1 MILMGIDSSTPQS
14 SVALVMDGQV
24 IEQAQVDPDK
34 ASNQVLVMIDKIL
47 VSARTKLSDLDGFCL
62 TVGPGSFTGLR
73 IGASILKGLLLAT
86 SKPFVKIDTLEAI
99 ALRAMPTNKK
109 ICTILDA
116 KKKELYTAYFHPT
129 SEIPERLSLD
139 RALTPYQLCQ
149 EIKEPTVF
157 IGNGLDSYG
166 DFLASEL
173 NENFLSKSENHL
185 YTVAACAARIAE
197 KRFESEKTNDL
208 DSLRIKYVRKPEAE
222 LKLMEKE
229 SANRGG
235 T

>member
-1 MILMGIDSSTPQS
+1 
-14 SVALVMDGQV
+14 
-24 IEQAQVDPDK
+24 
-34 ASNQVLVMIDKIL
+34 
-47 VSARTKLSDLDGFCL
+47 
-62 TVGPGSFTGLR
+62 
-73 IGASILKGLLLAT
+73 LLAT

-116 KKKELYTAYFHPT
+116 KKKELYTACFHPT

-139 RALTPYQLCQ
+139 RALTPNQLCQ
-149 EIKEPTVF
+149 EIKEPTIF

-166 DFLASEL
+166 DFLASKLKEK
-173 NENFLSKSENHL
+173 FLSKPDNHL

-208 DSLRIKYVRKPEAE
+208 GSLRIKYVRKPEAE

-229 SANRGG
+229 SANTGG

>member
-1 MILMGIDSSTPQS
+1 MGIDSSTPQS
-14 SVALVMDGQV
+14 SVALVKDGQV
-24 IEQAQVDPDK
+24 IEQDQVDPDSV
-34 ASNQVLVMIDKIL
+34 SNQVLVLIDKIL
-47 VSARTKLSDLDGFCL
+47 VNSRTKLSDLDGFCL

-99 ALRAMPTNKK
+99 ALRAMPTNKN

-116 KKKELYTAYFHPT
+116 KKKELYTACFHPT

-139 RALTPYQLCQ
+139 RALTPNQLCQ
-149 EIKEPTVF
+149 EIKEPTIF

-166 DFLASEL
+166 DFLASKLKEK
-173 NENFLSKSENHL
+173 FLSKPDNHL

-208 DSLRIKYVRKPEAE
+208 GSLRIKYVRKPEAE

-229 SANRGG
+229 SANTGG
-235 T
+235 I

>member
-1 MILMGIDSSTPQS
+1 MGIDSSTPQS
-14 SVALVMDGQV
+14 SVALLKDGQV
-24 IEQAQVDPDK
+24 IEQAQVDPDSV
-34 ASNQVLVMIDKIL
+34 SNQVLVLIDKIL
-47 VSARTKLSDLDGFCL
+47 VNSKTKLNDLDGFCL

-86 SKPFVKIDTLEAI
+86 SKPFVKIDTLESM
-99 ALRAMPTNKK
+99 ALMAMPTNKK

-139 RALTPYQLCQ
+139 RALTPYQLSQ

-185 YTVAACAARIAE
+185 YTLAACAARIAE

-222 LKLMEKE
+222 VKLKEKE

>member
-24 IEQAQVDPDK
+24 IEQAVVDPDSV
-34 ASNQVLVMIDKIL
+34 SNQVLVLIDKIL
-47 VSARTKLSDLDGFCL
+47 VNSRTKLNDLDGFCL

-86 SKPFVKIDTLEAI
+86 SKPFIKIDTLESI
-99 ALRAMPTNKK
+99 ALMAMPTNKK

-116 KKKELYTAYFHPT
+116 KKKELYTALFQPT
-129 SEIPERLSLD
+129 IEIPERLTPD
-139 RALTPYQLCQ
+139 RALTPNQLCQ

-157 IGNGLDSYG
+157 IGNGLDLYG

-173 NENFLSKSENHL
+173 KGNFLPKPENSI
-185 YTVAACAARIAE
+185 YTVAACAARIA
-197 KRFESEKTNDL
+197 
-208 DSLRIKYVRKPEAE
+208 
-222 LKLMEKE
+222 
-229 SANRGG
+229 
-235 T
+235 

>member
-14 SVALVMDGQV
+14 SVALVKDGQV
-24 IEQAQVDPDK
+24 IEQAQVDPESV
-34 ASNQVLVMIDKIL
+34 SNQVLVLIDRIL
-47 VSARTKLSDLDGFCL
+47 VNSRTKLNDLDGFCL

-86 SKPFVKIDTLEAI
+86 SKPFVKIDTLESI
-99 ALRAMPTNKK
+99 ALMAMPINKK

-116 KKKELYTAYFHPT
+116 KKKELYTAYFQPT
-129 SEIPERLSLD
+129 TQIPERLSPD
-139 RALTPYQLCQ
+139 RALTPNQLCQ

-173 NENFLSKSENHL
+173 KENFLPKPDNHL

-197 KRFESEKTNDL
+197 KRFESEKTNNL

-235 T
+235 A

>member
-14 SVALVMDGQV
+14 SVALVKDGQV
-24 IEQAQVDPDK
+24 IEQAQVDPDSV
-34 ASNQVLVMIDKIL
+34 SNQVLVLIDRIL
-47 VSARTKLSDLDGFCL
+47 VNSRTKLNDLDGFCL

-86 SKPFVKIDTLEAI
+86 SKPFVKIDTLESI
-99 ALRAMPTNKK
+99 ALMAMPINKK

-116 KKKELYTAYFHPT
+116 KKKELYTAYFQST
-129 SEIPERLSLD
+129 TEIPERLSPD
-139 RALTPYQLCQ
+139 RALTPNQLCQ

-173 NENFLSKSENHL
+173 KENFLSKPDNHL

-197 KRFESEKTNDL
+197 KRFESEKTNNL

-222 LKLMEKE
+222 IKLNEKE
-229 SANRGG
+229 SANKGG